1 MSLIFDVPG
10 VEGVVKS
17 ILGEIEMISGNVF
30 VAEAIKNATPPF
42 VFYSSQTDDEDYA
55 LDGCTGL
62 HTAAFAVHCVS
73 VSYAQL
79 VALCGLVR
87 SALHNLQGETLNGIV
102 FEHITVRQASPDI
115 KEKEVNFYR
124 RMYTLQIN
132 YQEV

>member
-17 ILGEIEMISGNVF
+17 VLGEIEMISGNVF
-30 VAEAIKNATPPF
+30 IAEAIKNATPPF
-42 VFYSSQTDDEDYA
+42 VFYSPQTDEEDYA
-55 LDGCTGL
+55 LDGHTGL
-62 HTAAFAVHCVS
+62 HTAFYAVHCVS

-87 SALHNLQGETLNGIV
+87 SALHNIRGKTLNGIL
-102 FEHITVRQASPDI
+102 FEQITIRQASPDI

-124 RMYTLQIN
+124 RVYTLQVN